1 MSDLS
6 NIARPYAHAIFELA
20 EEQNNLAGWGTMV
33 DLLASIA
40 RDESLGG
47 VISDP
52 HVSSQQLEE
61 LIISVGGDHLNDE
74 AINLVKLLVKNSR
87 VNALPEIASVYAE
100 KRSEAERVVEATMTT
115 ATSIDEPEQKQF
127 VDALE
132 ARLGRTV
139 KLEFDVD
146 DELLGGAVIRAG
158 DWVVDGSVRAQLEQL
173 VGAIGA

>member
-20 EEQNNLAGWGTMV
+20 QEQGNLAGWGATI

-40 RDESLGG
+40 SDENLKG
-47 VISDP
+47 VINDP

-61 LIISVGGDHLNDE
+61 LIIGVGGDHLNDE
-74 AINLVKLLVKNSR
+74 AVNFVKLLVKNSR
-87 VNALPEIASVYAE
+87 INALPEMAIVYAE
-100 KRSEAERVVEATMTT
+100 KRADAERVIEATMIT
-115 ATSIDEPEQKQF
+115 ATKIDEPQQKQF

-132 ARLGRTV
+132 VKLGRTV
-139 KLEFDVD
+139 KLDFDVD
-146 DELLGGAVIRAG
+146 DELIGGAVIRAG